1 MADIDEE
8 IPGATGSLRER
19 IADVI
24 ENEVP
29 PSYVTLATA
38 RTAEVVDAWEA
49 EARNRARLVTHQMFA
64 GLMPGRTGENMA
76 DEVADRVLAAIYS
89 AEQ

>member
-1 MADIDEE
+1 MNDIVEK
-8 IPGATGSLRER
+8 IPGTTGSLRER
-19 IADVI
+19 IAAVI

-29 PSYVTLATA
+29 SSYAALATE
-38 RTAEVVDAWEA
+38 RTTEVIDAWEA
-49 EARNRARLVTHQMFA
+49 EARERARSVTHQMFA

-76 DEVADRVLAAIYS
+76 TEVADRVLAAVYS